1 MIIHTA
7 GGALYIQG
15 TLSVIDESH
24 ANKSSHSM
32 HFQWHSTLLNLAIL
46 YHVYEPKHPY
56 DHTIVFKDL
65 VYIVGDV
72 LQTALSLIN

>member
-1 MIIHTA
+1 MIMYTA
-7 GGALYIQG
+7 GATLYIQG

-32 HFQWHSTLLNLAIL
+32 HFQLHSTLPNLTML

-65 VYIVGDV
+65 V
-72 LQTALSLIN
+72 